1 MLSLDF
7 YSSLFLKQKKV
18 MEMISGLVVLLF
30 EVLFSKSTF
39 TRGCLSRKWFK

>member
-30 EVLFSKSTF
+30 EVLFSKKRF
-39 TRGCLSRKWFK
+39 YERMFI